1 MSDAQQ
7 DPSVGESPVET
18 GRRATKGWW
27 VSPPDEIKE
36 LIKERCKESLR
47 DPQQEIVWLLRDWY
61 RKVHLPARGQTD
73 KAPED
78 QPTDTGI

>member
-1 MSDAQQ
+1 MSDAQALRRV
-7 DPSVGESPVET
+7 PPET
-18 GRRATKGWW
+18 EDGTKTRSTKGWW

-61 RKVHLPARGQTD
+61 RKVHEPSIAKSD
-73 KAPED
+73 KA
-78 QPTDTGI
+78 PTDTGI